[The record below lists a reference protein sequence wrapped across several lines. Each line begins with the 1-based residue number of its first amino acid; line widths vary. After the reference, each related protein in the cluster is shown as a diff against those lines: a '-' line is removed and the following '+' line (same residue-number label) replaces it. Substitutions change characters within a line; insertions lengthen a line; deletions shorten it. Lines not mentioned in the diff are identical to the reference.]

1 MDLRTPKGTHDYG
14 PRECY
19 LLNRFLRA
27 VTEVFETHG
36 AACID
41 TPTFEL
47 RELLCNKYG
56 DDAKLIFDLA
66 DQGGDICSLRYDLTV
81 SFARFLAR
89 HRVQRLKRFQIG
101 KVFRRDQPSVSKGR
115 LREFVQCD
123 LDIAGAY
130 MDMVAD
136 AEAICIMAECLD
148 RVGHRYRIRIS
159 SRMVLNAVMECC
171 GVGRDSFAAVC
182 SAIDKMDKLPW
193 VDVAAELRTKGL
205 GDGQIA
211 ALERYVCVSGG
222 SEVLDGLRSGELYLC
237 SDGKKGIDDLALL
250 FKYLGIYGVDD
261 RVVVDLSLARG
272 LDYYTGVIFEAALVD
287 FGDIGSVAGGG
298 RYDNLVSTVLGK
310 KSGWS
315 VPCVGFS
322 LGVTRILS
330 VLLREEGQR
339 ATETEVF
346 VGSSGGLLLEERM
359 GVLSRLWRA
368 GVAAETFCTR
378 KYSFASLMEHVRRT
392 GIPFFLLVG
401 EREIAENSF
410 RLMHGEDRAQQ
421 MHGDLDTIVS
431 FIKSC
436 RAGQRQSAG
445 R

>member
-1 MDLRTPKGTHDYG
+1 MRTPKGTHDYG

-56 DDAKLIFDLA
+56 DESRLIFDLA

-81 SFARFLAR
+81 SFARFLAK

-130 MDMVAD
+130 MEMVAD
-136 AEAICIMAECLD
+136 AEAICIMSECLD
-148 RVGHRYRIRIS
+148 RVGHRYQIRIS
-159 SRMVLNAVMECC
+159 SRKILNALMEHS
-171 GVGRDSFAAVC
+171 GIGRNNFATVC
-182 SAIDKMDKLPW
+182 STIDKMDRLPW
-193 VDVAAELRTKGL
+193 ADIAAELRTKGL
-205 GDGQIA
+205 VDGQVA
-211 ALERYVCVSGG
+211 VLKRYVCVSGG
-222 SEVLDGLRSGELYLC
+222 IEVIDTLRSGELYLY

-250 FKYLGIYGVDD
+250 FKYLGIYGVGD
-261 RVVVDLSLARG
+261 RAVVDLSLARG

-287 FGDIGSVAGGG
+287 FKDVGSVAGGG
-298 RYDNLVSTVLGK
+298 RYDNLVSSVLGK
-310 KSGWS
+310 KSEWS

-330 VLLREEGQR
+330 VMLKVDRR
-339 ATETEVF
+339 RTTETEVF

-368 GVAAETFCTR
+368 GVAAETFYTR
-378 KYSFASLMEHVRRT
+378 KYGYASLMEHVRKT
-392 GIPFFLLVG
+392 DIPFFLLVG
-401 EREIAENSF
+401 EKEIAENRF
-410 RLMHGEDRAQQ
+410 RLMYGEDRALQ
-421 MHGDLDTIVS
+421 MYGDIDTIVN
-431 FIKSC
+431 FIKSH
-436 RAGQRQSAG
+436 RAGQRPPAG
-445 R
+445 L